1 MAKQVLYNENARQ
14 AVLNGVTQL
23 AKAVKV
29 TLGPRG
35 RNVVLAKK
43 WGSPTITKDGVTVA
57 KEIELADKNED
68 MGARMVREVASK
80 TSDVAGDGT
89 TTATIL
95 AESIYRE
102 GVKNVVAGANPM
114 SLKRGIDAAVTSVV
128 AEIAELS
135 KPVEGKEEIQQVAA
149 ISANGDSEIGNMI
162 AEAMETV
169 GRDGVITVEEARSTE
184 SSLEV
189 VEGMQFDRG
198 YLSPYFVTDPE
209 SMEVELENPLILI
222 HEKKISALQDLLPL
236 LEQVAKAGRP
246 LLILA
251 EDV

>member
-35 RNVVLAKK
+35 RNVVLGKK

-57 KEIELADKNED
+57 KEVELSDKNED

-189 VEGMQFDRG
+189 VEG
-198 YLSPYFVTDPE
+198 LS
-209 SMEVELENPLILI
+209 LI
-222 HEKKISALQDLLPL
+222 HI
-236 LEQVAKAGRP
+236 
-246 LLILA
+246 
-251 EDV
+251 